1 MSGNPT
7 YRELRALLSYPR
19 SSRGTLTKKRL
30 LHVFG
35 LPLAILILGC
45 IPVLN
50 VMLYSGHGGP
60 FWLLLPFCFP
70 YILIRL
76 LIELRRLPPPN
87 RKRGSKM
94 AGVSVLL
101 YILVAFPITRWTE
114 HSVTSWSG
122 LPIPPGTMF
131 KLATL
136 PVGFL
141 LPPYH
146 LWMGS
151 ANQTLTSMP
160 DDAAT

>member
-1 MSGNPT
+1 MSDWTESEFGSRSCHMLEKQT
-7 YRELRALLSYPR
+7 RILMTREKLFR
-19 SSRGTLTKKRL
+19 
-30 LHVFG
+30 VFG
-35 LPLAILILGC
+35 LPLAVLILGC

-50 VMLYSGHGGP
+50 VLLYSGHGGP

-76 LIELRRLPPPN
+76 FFELRRLPPPA
-87 RKRGSKM
+87 RKRASRV

-101 YILVAFPITRWTE
+101 YVLVAFPVTRWTE
-114 HSVTSWSG
+114 HSVASWSK

-146 LWMGS
+146 SGWFS
-151 ANQTLTSMP
+151 ASPNSGGHS
-160 DDAAT
+160 